1 MKAQRLT
8 RIGGALSL
16 GLAASLIVRAAGA
29 PTDLKWSLYLAQN
42 LQSPAINSQGTIYV
56 TSSQGKDGTIH
67 GIRDSG
73 TKGVEIGPPWVIK
86 GSNPTSLPA
95 PVIGADDT
103 VYFGPDTGSAQPG
116 VFAVNPLLQLKW
128 YASTAN
134 RGGVGGGLALGS
146 CDVIYKVGHEF
157 LAIQS
162 LAVSPWWRFVDWPNT
177 HPASNGECAP
187 IIGPDGRVYFS
198 PALKQFVQV
207 DPQSGA
213 TVYPPWSLDYELH
226 STPAFGDD
234 GLIYVCTRKQIV
246 ALNPTNH
253 TSKVVF
259 DPANKSDFD
268 FRGTSPI
275 LGPDGTLYLGN
286 GNKKF
291 YAIDSRTG
299 TVRATLDTMGTI
311 NAPAA
316 IAADGTVYFGTAGGV
331 FYAVRLE
338 GASFAVKGQNSGWG
352 KINSAPAI
360 ASDGT
365 VFVTDD
371 SGFLL
376 AFRGTSGPADSAW
389 PMFQQNARRTGA
401 ARKPPV
407 APAIVEEPVDQAAWE
422 GTSVTFAV
430 QTSGTGPL
438 AYQWQRNGQV
448 LAGATQP
455 SLTLSKVTA
464 ADAGDYQLVVTNG
477 AGTARSRVAKLTV
490 TLRPSAYVR
499 VSTAPT
505 PEGLEVRLRVEPPA
519 GVASYGIELEVP
531 ANCTGTAISDGGEY
545 DTTNQRIKWAFLD
558 AQTRTL
564 SVILVGPVT
573 DTAVFKGLV
582 SFDGSSDRFPGRP
595 QFLGPVQISG
605 QTVTLHAYGLTG
617 RRYVLEASDD
627 LAAWQAISDS
637 FEGTDGVMELA
648 DPAAAG
654 HPYRFYRLQEVATAD
669 EPGAFGN

>member
-1 MKAQRLT
+1 MKAQRLIW
-8 RIGGALSL
+8 IGSTFSL
-16 GLAASLIVRAAGA
+16 GLAASLIVRSAGA

-56 TSSQGKDGTIH
+56 TSSQGKHGTIH
-67 GIRDSG
+67 GIHDSG
-73 TKGVEIGPPWVIK
+73 TKGVEIGTPQSIS
-86 GSNPTSLPA
+86 GSNPISLPT

-116 VFAVNPLLQLKW
+116 VFAVKPLLQLKP

-134 RGGVGGGLALGS
+134 RGGVEGGLAIGS
-146 CDVIYKVGHEF
+146 DGVIYKVGHEF
-157 LAIQS
+157 LAITPGGQI
-162 LAVSPWWRFVDWPNT
+162 VPWPTEYPR
-177 HPASNGECAP
+177 SNAECAP

-198 PALKQFVQV
+198 PVLKQFLQV
-207 DPQSGA
+207 DPKSGA
-213 TVYPPWSLDYELH
+213 TVYTWFLDYELH

-259 DPANKSDFD
+259 DPVNKNDFD
-268 FRGTSPI
+268 FRGTSPVI
-275 LGPDGTLYLGN
+275 GPEGILYLGD

-291 YAIDSRTG
+291 YAIDSHTG
-299 TVRATLDTMGTI
+299 TIKGFVGTKGAI
-311 NAPAA
+311 NVPAA
-316 IAADGTVYFGTAGGV
+316 VAADGTVYFGTDGDGL
-331 FYAVRLE
+331 YAVRLE
-338 GASFAVKGQNSGWG
+338 GTSLAIKGHNPSWA
-352 KINSAPAI
+352 KLNSAPAI

-365 VFVTDD
+365 VYVTDG
-371 SGFLL
+371 SGSLV
-376 AFRGTSGPADSAW
+376 AFRGTAGPADSAW
-389 PMFQQNARRTGA
+389 PMFQQNARRTGV

-407 APAIVEEPVDQAAWE
+407 APAIVEEPVDQTVWE

-430 QTSGTGPL
+430 QASGTGPL

-448 LAGATQP
+448 LAGATHP

-464 ADAGDYQLVVTNG
+464 ADAGDYQVVVTNG

-490 TLRPSAYVR
+490 TWRPSAYVR
-499 VSTAPT
+499 VSTAPA

-531 ANCTGTAISDGGEY
+531 ANCTGAAISHGGEY
-545 DTTNQRIKWAFLD
+545 DATSQRIKWVFLD
-558 AQTRTL
+558 AQARTL
-564 SVILVGPVT
+564 SVIVVGPVS
-573 DTAVFKGLV
+573 DAAVFKGLV
-582 SFDGSSDRFPGRP
+582 SFDGSPDRFPGRP
-595 QFLGPVQISG
+595 QFLGPVQIG
-605 QTVTLHAYGLTG
+605 EQTVTLHVYGLTG
-617 RRYVLEASDD
+617 HRYVLEASDD
-627 LAAWQAISDS
+627 LAAWQTISDS

-654 HPYRFYRLQEVATAD
+654 HPHRFYRLQEVAAAD